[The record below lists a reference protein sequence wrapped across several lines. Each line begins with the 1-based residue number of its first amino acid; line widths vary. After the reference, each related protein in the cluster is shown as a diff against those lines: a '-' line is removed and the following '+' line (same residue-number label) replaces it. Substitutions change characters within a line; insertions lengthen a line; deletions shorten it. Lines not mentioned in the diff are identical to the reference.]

1 MTSSRIRL
9 HCRLRPCVRQ
19 FCASYTAAGAQVWWW
34 WWYLTEDG
42 VTYVDGTGGRGGGGG
57 GDGGAGVRGWLAGCT
72 TEGHRPTSPATHT
85 HASST
90 TCGYETSRPG
100 QRRRENASCAR
111 VVSRDAGAPP
121 VFEAGAQRWPSALTP
136 LHQNKTA

>member
-19 FCASYTAAGAQVWWW
+19 LCASYTAAGAQVWWW

-42 VTYVDGTGGRGGGGG
+42 VTYVDGTGGRGGRWRRCAWLAGWLRIVGGG
-57 GDGGAGVRGWLAGCT
+57 GWT
-72 TEGHRPTSPATHT
+72 PPTSPATHT